1 MWTGGLPHLPG
12 VPHLHVNRPLK
23 EEDFKT
29 TLTGRRVLKKHA
41 APSMFCW
48 SRSPR
53 KRKSP
58 KKREPPRAGVQLLMQ
73 ACHRPQLSPSWV
85 NIVVSIFLNFFLIKI
100 VK

>member
-73 ACHRPQLSPSWV
+73 ECHRPQLSPS
-85 NIVVSIFLNFFLIKI
+85 
-100 VK
+100 